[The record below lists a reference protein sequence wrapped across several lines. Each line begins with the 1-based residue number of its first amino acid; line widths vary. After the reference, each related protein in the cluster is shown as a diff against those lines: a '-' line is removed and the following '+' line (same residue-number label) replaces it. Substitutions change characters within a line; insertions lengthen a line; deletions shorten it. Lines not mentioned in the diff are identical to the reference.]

1 MVDHRGRIRARQIS
15 IVNSRCRLHSPLY
28 RNTRST
34 LSQSSR
40 SSVDEYETRV
50 ERSRSPSRS
59 PRTQRQIFFSEEIIE
74 NDCPTKDSMME
85 FPDVIKPSAEFVRTQ
100 TTTTTT
106 TVVCEEQMLVES
118 DVETNTSSIAMD
130 HVWDIGRRRSTA
142 DSTPSS
148 DMSHSPMEYKRNR
161 HDFERPSYPTALAV
175 SSGVTD
181 ALARMKLRKQ
191 EMEMA
196 NIVEKVQ
203 KQMAAMEKVLKELQ
217 LEHSLKCDLLER
229 QIEINS
235 RLEREKSTL
244 QDVVKE
250 LTRQLVALQSK
261 KEDETGRNVNYMS
274 LAMNSFITRSEHT
287 QHLIVEQLKD
297 LSKSGLNQ
305 GSLPAGGDQSVQ
317 LVLDQLSQYHSEILA
332 ALKSQNTTV
341 LNDDTPALQ
350 PIRRSNTLK
359 MDENQV
365 TRAPIQNNRAVES
378 KVNRAQLNSFF
389 ISARSALVGATLFA
403 FGLGAG
409 QVLLSTESRQP
420 VAAQQQPSLDMDIL
434 LEKMKQI
441 QLDMQPVVVE
451 KWEKVVQAEIPAV
464 VEPKTTEPVS
474 HPDEV
479 DHAEDEPLEIAPEEP
494 TTQAADSL
502 AEPVKAEVSYAKP
515 DVKSQIAL
523 LMQLHKNTE
532 KKPVPSEPLSE
543 VITEALEN
551 KMVGSIE
558 TSPESKSE
566 EVDKATEEVAHVDEK
581 AEETAL
587 DEIDEATSAEIPEEQ
602 EQTEEVD
609 IEIESPVE
617 KEVVAAEA
625 VIELVEVSLS
635 AESDLTFK
643 VIAPI
648 RNASSLP
655 EEESE
660 AVAEVSQPLV
670 ADLELEFVE
679 NEEVSTQEVTPADE
693 VDAAVNDVTDEVYVA
708 VNDVADV
715 TEETEASSIAGH
727 QESELPTSTL
737 HNLASALK
745 TLVDP
750 SCTVKSFVSV
760 AVKETPVKAP
770 RVKFA
775 GRHVFNRFEP
785 KSAETVV
792 VDRVE
797 NILLSSTAELEE
809 PSDVNATSDVVNPP
823 SEHELVQKKSIED
836 AVVDVASPENVEESA
851 VDTPLPEIEQTLS
864 NVVLDNVQTVEEFV
878 LESVSAEPVWLS
890 PLMPEL
896 EQMWSN
902 VTEVKPVDDV
912 WLSPLKTWEDEVYSN
927 VTVASDIALATV
939 VQVPVVEKVVLS
951 FPSCDARNASSYKE
965 GTSVNPFYVA
975 DIAIPEPV
983 DVVEPI
989 AEVVSTLASVE
1000 VVESTTNFD
1009 MSASLVVSPE
1019 EFSNVSSVEL
1029 PSFEIPEDVSA
1040 DEPVV
1045 PKEDQ
1050 HVAPVEPGIAAVDE
1064 VVATS
1069 SDVDIIAEAENT
1081 QAEIIEE
1088 RIEVSPLETLPVA
1101 LAKDAPVT
1109 EVIVDDGA
1117 AHEAEV
1123 ANFLKEF
1130 GEAVAE
1136 LNGEISVEAEVEDAM
1151 EPAAT
1156 ETVQDIETSSTVEVE
1171 TAADVAVPTS
1181 LETEAVPCASLDKV
1195 EAFLTLVASN

>member
-148 DMSHSPMEYKRNR
+148 DMSHSPIEYKRNR

-191 EMEMA
+191 EMEMS

-244 QDVVKE
+244 QDEVNE

-261 KEDETGRNVNYMS
+261 KEDETGRNVNFMS

-305 GSLPAGGDQSVQ
+305 GSLPAGGDLSAQ
-317 LVLDQLSQYHSEILA
+317 LVLDHLSQYHSEILA

-341 LNDDTPALQ
+341 LSDDTPAPQ

-365 TRAPIQNNRAVES
+365 TRAPIQNTRAVES
-378 KVNRAQLNSFF
+378 KVNCAQPNSFF
-389 ISARSALVGATLFA
+389 NSARSALVGATLFA

-434 LEKMKQI
+434 LEKMKQS
-441 QLDMQPVVVE
+441 QLDMQPIVIE

-464 VEPKTTEPVS
+464 VEPKTSEPVS
-474 HPDEV
+474 HPEDV
-479 DHAEDEPLEIAPEEP
+479 HAEAEPLEIAPEEP
-494 TTQAADSL
+494 TSQATDYH
-502 AEPVKAEVSYAKP
+502 AEPVKTEVTYSKP

-532 KKPVPSEPLSE
+532 KKPAPSEPLSD
-543 VITEALEN
+543 VITEALKN
-551 KMVGSIE
+551 KVVDSIDA
-558 TSPESKSE
+558 SAESKFE
-566 EVDKATEEVAHVDEK
+566 EVDMATEEVATIDEK
-581 AEETAL
+581 VEETAL
-587 DEIDEATSAEIPEEQ
+587 DEIDEATSAEIPEE
-602 EQTEEVD
+602 EEHTEEVHN
-609 IEIESPVE
+609 EVESPVE
-617 KEVVAAEA
+617 NEVVAAEA
-625 VIELVEVSLS
+625 VIEPVEVSLS

-648 RNASSLP
+648 RNESSRP
-655 EEESE
+655 EEEFE
-660 AVAEVSQPLV
+660 AVTEVSQPLV
-670 ADLELEFVE
+670 GDVEPEFVE
-679 NEEVSTQEVTPADE
+679 NEEVFTQVTPAD
-693 VDAAVNDVTDEVYVA
+693 VDDAPVNDVTDEVYVA
-708 VNDVADV
+708 VNDEADV

-727 QESELPTSTL
+727 QDSELPASTL
-737 HNLASALK
+737 HSLASALK

-750 SCTVKSFVSV
+750 SFTVKSSVSV
-760 AVKETPVKAP
+760 EVKETPVKAP

-775 GRHVFNRFEP
+775 GRHLFNRFEP
-785 KSAETVV
+785 KAKSAETVV

-797 NILLSSTAELEE
+797 NVLLSSTAEPEE

-836 AVVDVASPENVEESA
+836 PVVDVASPENVEESA

-864 NVVLDNVQTVEEFV
+864 NFVLDNVQTVEESV

-890 PLMPEL
+890 PLMPEV

-902 VTEVKPVDDV
+902 VTEAKPVDDV

-939 VQVPVVEKVVLS
+939 VQVPVVEKVLLS
-951 FPSCDARNASSYKE
+951 FPSCDARNASSHKE

-975 DIAIPEPV
+975 DIAIPEPT
-983 DVVEPI
+983 DIVEPI
-989 AEVVSTLASVE
+989 AEVVSALASVE

-1009 MSASLVVSPE
+1009 MSAALVVSPE

-1040 DEPVV
+1040 DEPVD

-1050 HVAPVEPGIAAVDE
+1050 HVAPAEPEIATVDE

-1069 SDVDIIAEAENT
+1069 SDVDIIAETEHT
-1081 QAEIIEE
+1081 QVEIVEE
-1088 RIEVSPLETLPVA
+1088 PIEVSSLETLPVA
-1101 LAKDAPVT
+1101 LAEDAPVT

-1130 GEAVAE
+1130 GEVVAK
-1136 LNGEISVEAEVEDAM
+1136 LNGEISVEVEVEGAM
-1151 EPAAT
+1151 EPAAP
-1156 ETVQDIETSSTVEVE
+1156 EPVHDIETSSTVEVE
-1171 TAADVAVPTS
+1171 TAVDVAVPTS